1 MDGQLYNGMASI
13 WRVGC
18 ILFAHHISLVRS
30 CKKSTQRRRLN
41 KQEQTLYKK
50 PCKIC
55 MVFLCVYTYILF
67 SVSVYIC
74 GLKFL
79 LHNVLK
85 YGIFVVTGFVCPSLQ
100 TYINI
105 GKSPSKRL
113 KMRMMQYFKHIEY
126 ADKIFLFLL
135 LFDVVYHISN
145 KQTAKSG
152 QAKSVLKK
160 Y

>member
-1 MDGQLYNGMASI
+1 
-13 WRVGC
+13 
-18 ILFAHHISLVRS
+18 
-30 CKKSTQRRRLN
+30 
-41 KQEQTLYKK
+41 
-50 PCKIC
+50 

-100 TYINI
+100 TYIHI
-105 GKSPSKRL
+105 GESPSKRF

-126 ADKIFLFLL
+126 ADKIFSFLL
-135 LFDVVYHISN
+135 SFDVVYHIGTN
-145 KQTAKSG
+145 KRQRGDKRKAVKKILKLIDKIFCGFKNYIYLCCVGTNQQTDAHPMLVG
-152 QAKSVLKK
+152 D
-160 Y
+160 

>member
-1 MDGQLYNGMASI
+1 
-13 WRVGC
+13 
-18 ILFAHHISLVRS
+18 
-30 CKKSTQRRRLN
+30 
-41 KQEQTLYKK
+41 
-50 PCKIC
+50 

-100 TYINI
+100 TYIHI
-105 GKSPSKRL
+105 GKSPSKRF

-126 ADKIFLFLL
+126 ADKILSLLL

-145 KQTAKSG
+145 KQTAKRG

-160 Y
+160 ILKIIDKIFCGFKNYIYLCCVETNETYFNNGKPAD